1 MSEIIFIRHGETDMA
16 GSFCGHSNPALN
28 SDGENQAKRVAEEIA
43 SLGIERLYSSD
54 LLRASQT
61 ALAIGQRVGIQVKTR
76 SNLREIFFGQWEGL
90 QWNEIE
96 KLFPQDAEQ
105 WLREFPLR
113 TAPEGESYL
122 NFTHRIDSILQQLIC
137 EAEERRT
144 AIVTHRGV
152 MRYALTKFFGF
163 PEDDVWPMTASYGA
177 TIVAPLSLRPLEIA
191 STT

>member
-1 MSEIIFIRHGETDMA
+1 MALMSEIIFIRHGETDIA

-28 SDGENQAKRVAEEIA
+28 LNGTNQAKRVAEEVI
-43 SLGIERLYSSD
+43 SLGIERIYSSD

-61 ALAIGQRVGIQVKTR
+61 ASIIGQRVGVHIETK
-76 SNLREIFFGQWEGL
+76 SDLREIFFGQWEGL
-90 QWNEIE
+90 HWQKIE
-96 KLFPQDAEQ
+96 KLFPQEAEK

-122 NFTHRIDSILQQLIC
+122 DFTQRIDLVLQKLIC

-152 MRYALTKFFGF
+152 MHYALTKFFGF
-163 PEDDVWPMTASYGA
+163 PEEEVWPMTAPYGA
-177 TIVAPLSLRPLEIA
+177 TVVAPLSLRPVA
-191 STT
+191 

>member
-1 MSEIIFIRHGETDMA
+1 MSEIIFIRHGETDIA

-28 SDGENQAKRVAEEIA
+28 LNGTNQAKRVAEEVI
-43 SLGIERLYSSD
+43 SLGIERIYSSD

-61 ALAIGQRVGIQVKTR
+61 ASIIGQRVGVHIETK
-76 SNLREIFFGQWEGL
+76 SDLREIFFGQWEGL
-90 QWNEIE
+90 HWQKIE
-96 KLFPQDAEQ
+96 KLFPQEAEK

-122 NFTHRIDSILQQLIC
+122 DFTQRIDLVLQKLIC

-152 MRYALTKFFGF
+152 MHYALTKFFGF
-163 PEDDVWPMTASYGA
+163 PEEEVWPMTAPYGA
-177 TIVAPLSLRPLEIA
+177 TVVAPLSLRPVA
-191 STT
+191 

>member
-1 MSEIIFIRHGETDMA
+1 MALMSEIIFIRHGETDMA

-28 SDGENQAKRVAEEIA
+28 LNGTNQAKRVAEEVI
-43 SLGIERLYSSD
+43 SLGIERIYSSD

-61 ALAIGQRVGIQVKTR
+61 ASIIGQRIGVHIETK
-76 SNLREIFFGQWEGL
+76 SDLREIFFGQWEGL
-90 QWNEIE
+90 HWQKIE
-96 KLFPQDAEQ
+96 KLFPQEAEK

-122 NFTHRIDSILQQLIC
+122 DFTQRIDLVLQKLIC

-152 MRYALTKFFGF
+152 MHYALTKFFGF
-163 PEDDVWPMTASYGA
+163 PEEEVWPMTAPYGA
-177 TIVAPLSLRPLEIA
+177 TVVAPLSLRPVA
-191 STT
+191 

>member
-1 MSEIIFIRHGETDMA
+1 MALMSEIIFIRHGETDMA

-28 SDGENQAKRVAEEIA
+28 LNGTNQAKRVAEEVI
-43 SLGIERLYSSD
+43 SLGIERIYSSD

-61 ALAIGQRVGIQVKTR
+61 ASIIGQRVGVHIETK
-76 SNLREIFFGQWEGL
+76 SDLREIFFGQWEGL
-90 QWNEIE
+90 HWQKIE
-96 KLFPQDAEQ
+96 KLFPQEAEK

-122 NFTHRIDSILQQLIC
+122 DFTQRIDLVLQKLIC

-163 PEDDVWPMTASYGA
+163 PEEEVWPMTAPYGA
-177 TIVAPLSLRPLEIA
+177 TVVAPLSLRPVA
-191 STT
+191 

>member
-1 MSEIIFIRHGETDMA
+1 MALMSEIIFIRHGETDMA

-28 SDGENQAKRVAEEIA
+28 LDGTNQAKRVAEEVI
-43 SLGIERLYSSD
+43 SLGIERIYSSD

-61 ALAIGQRVGIQVKTR
+61 ASIIGQRVGVHIETK
-76 SNLREIFFGQWEGL
+76 SDLREIFFGQWEGL
-90 QWNEIE
+90 HWQKIE
-96 KLFPQDAEQ
+96 KLFPQEAEK

-122 NFTHRIDSILQQLIC
+122 DFTQRIDLVLQKLIC

-163 PEDDVWPMTASYGA
+163 PEEEVWPMTAPYGA
-177 TIVAPLSLRPLEIA
+177 TVVAPLSLRPVA
-191 STT
+191 